1 MNPSEKNRLRILSLE
16 DSDLDAEL
24 IFQEIKHGGIE
35 FDWHRVQTRTDYERE
50 IDAFQPDLILADYRL
65 PGFNGAQALAIAKIR
80 CPDIPLII
88 ISGAVGE
95 ETAVELL
102 KDGATDFVLK
112 DRLTRLVPAVHRA
125 LREVAEVKA
134 RKQAEKDLRALNEEL
149 EQRVTDR
156 TRELSEKN
164 AVMEEDLGMARE
176 LQMAFLP
183 RRFPT
188 IPAGTV
194 QANSAVKFYSI
205 YRPTNE
211 MSGDFFNVVRVSE
224 TAIGVLICDVM
235 GHGVRAAL
243 VAAMMRAIEGQ
254 LGDSAGDPGELLTHL
269 NHSLQ
274 GILHQAGTTLFV
286 TAFYLIVDTATSHI
300 SFANAGHPSPL
311 LVRSTPRE
319 VQPLGA
325 KNASGP
331 ALGLFEDVKYTT
343 QTRPVVK
350 DDYVLFFTDGLFEVE
365 NTNDES
371 FGERRL
377 RETVH
382 QLAGV
387 PPQQLLQ
394 DLFDKIELFAKG
406 RDFSDDV
413 CLVGMEIVHL
423 DGCAK

>member
-1 MNPSEKNRLRILSLE
+1 MNPLQANRLRILSLE
-16 DSDLDAEL
+16 DSELDAEL
-24 IFQEIKHGGIE
+24 ILQELKHGGIE
-35 FDWHRVQTRTDYERE
+35 FEWHRVQTRGDFEQS
-50 IDAFQPDLILADYRL
+50 INDFHPDLILADYRL
-65 PGFNGAQALAIAKIR
+65 PAFDGAQALAIANIR
-80 CPDIPLII
+80 CPDTPVII

-112 DRLTRLVPAVHRA
+112 DRLSRLVPVVHRA
-125 LREVAEVKA
+125 LREVAERKA
-134 RKQAEKDLRALNEEL
+134 RQQAENDLRALNEEL
-149 EQRVTDR
+149 ELRVAER

-164 AVMEEDLGMARE
+164 ALMEEDLGMARE

-188 IPAGTV
+188 LPSGAG
-194 QANSAVKFYSI
+194 QASAVKFCSI

-254 LGDSAGDPGELLTHL
+254 LSETAGDPGSLLTEI
-269 NHSLQ
+269 NRSLQ

-286 TAFYLIVDTATSHI
+286 TAFYLVVDIATSRVT
-300 SFANAGHPSPL
+300 FANAGHPSPL
-311 LVRSTPRE
+311 HVRGTPRD
-319 VQPLGA
+319 VQPLSGRET
-325 KNASGP
+325 SGP
-331 ALGLFEDVKYTT
+331 ALGLFEDVTYTT
-343 QTRPVVK
+343 QSRPIAK
-350 DDYVLFFTDGLFEVE
+350 DDLILLFTDGLFEVE

-371 FGERRL
+371 FGEQRL
-377 RETVH
+377 RESVH
-382 QLAGV
+382 QFANRP
-387 PPQQLLQ
+387 PPQLVQ
-394 DLFDKIELFAKG
+394 DIFNEIELFAKG

-413 CLVGMEIVHL
+413 CLVAMEIAQVNN
-423 DGCAK
+423 ASA